1 MQVYYPSIWRVNKY
15 GKYWSYL
22 LEYLR
27 WGDFNSLKA
36 SLKFVFLNAP
46 TNKSWVSDSRMGKF
60 KIRPNTT
67 DFQFIN
73 YTYEKSVRQY
83 IESLMPSVKHFI
95 DIGACIGEY
104 DIWLAKQGVKCYA
117 FEPVNHAAI
126 EENIRLNN
134 VQEGV
139 VLYKCGLGDRPNK
152 VRFNVLDT
160 VTGSS
165 AINRDYSGNDFNV
178 EIETLDNIFEGK
190 TINSRE
196 LVVVKLDVEGMEE
209 EVIAGAAQ
217 FIRNTDALQ
226 IVFEKYPGSDDEI
239 ERALAKHARF
249 KSFRIDEA
257 NAVAIKIGNL

>member
-15 GKYWSYL
+15 GKYWDYF

-27 WGDFNSLKA
+27 WGDYNSLWA
-36 SLKFVFLNAP
+36 SFKFVFFNSP

-73 YTYEKSVRQY
+73 YSYEKSVRQY
-83 IESLMPSVKHFI
+83 MEGLMPSVKHFI

-104 DIWLAKQGVKCYA
+104 DIWLAKQGVKCHA
-117 FEPVNHAAI
+117 FEPVNYLAT

-134 VQEGV
+134 VQDLV
-139 VLYKCGLGDRPNK
+139 VLYKCGLGAQPSQ
-152 VRFNVLDT
+152 VHFIVLDT

-165 AINRDYSGNDFNV
+165 AINRDYNGKDFNV
-178 EIETLDNIFEGK
+178 EIDTLDNIFDGK
-190 TINSRE
+190 MIGSRD
-196 LVVVKLDVEGMEE
+196 LVVIKLDVEGMEE
-209 EVIAGAAQ
+209 EVIEGAAQ
-217 FIRNTDALQ
+217 FIKNTNSLQ
-226 IVFEKYPGSDDEI
+226 VIFEKYPGSDDDI
-239 ERALAKHARF
+239 ERALGKYARF

-257 NAVAIKIGNL
+257 NAVAIKIGDL